1 MRSIGDLLVSNLS
14 ILSQPSSGTDEGYSR
29 NMLCALLVPE
39 GIIRPVVSAS
49 ALTWFIRYVYFWN
62 LLFLNNVIIN
72 KTKVLLPRA
81 SGTLK
86 IERLESQII

>member
-1 MRSIGDLLVSNLS
+1 LVSNLS

-49 ALTWFIRYVYFWN
+49 ALTWFIRCTMF
-62 LLFLNNVIIN
+62 
-72 KTKVLLPRA
+72 
-81 SGTLK
+81 
-86 IERLESQII
+86 ERIGPTFERKQIPD